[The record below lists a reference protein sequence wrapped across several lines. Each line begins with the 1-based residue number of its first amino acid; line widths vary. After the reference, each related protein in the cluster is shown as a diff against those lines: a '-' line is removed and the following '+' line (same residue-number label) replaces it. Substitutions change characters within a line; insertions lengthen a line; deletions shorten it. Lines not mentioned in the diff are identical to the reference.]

1 MPKFYFTYGTDK
13 RYPFQGGWTE
23 VEAGDANEACRI
35 FRSFHPDRT
44 KGIVNCASIYS
55 EEQFQQTE
63 MYRSGNF
70 DRYCH
75 EVLKKRKRRRLCGAE
90 TTANEKPFTNIISR
104 GI

>member
-1 MPKFYFTYGTDK
+1 MRDKMSKFYFTYGTDK

-23 VEAGDANEACRI
+23 VEAGDADEACRI

-44 KGIVNCASIYS
+44 KGIVNCAFIYS
-55 EEQFQQTE
+55 EEQFLQTE

-75 EVLKKRKRRRLCGAE
+75 EVLKKESAAASAPTE
-90 TTANEKPFTNIISR
+90 TTAR
-104 GI
+104 

>member
-1 MPKFYFTYGTDK
+1 MKDKMSKFYFTYGTDK

-23 VEAGDANEACRI
+23 VEAGDVNEACRI

-44 KGIVNCASIYS
+44 KDIVNCADIYD
-55 EEQFQQTE
+55 EKFFKQTE

-75 EVLKKRKRRRLCGAE
+75 EKLTKRKRRRLCGGRDDG
-90 TTANEKPFTNIISR
+90 K
-104 GI
+104 